1 MRKSVLLTTPCFVL
15 ILFMLVHASCT
26 FHRAGLPGAE
36 FPPVVRIRSGTPP
49 DAGMRPELFR
59 QIDSLAIEGIRQ
71 GAYPGCQVVVV
82 RDGIMIYNKAF
93 GHHTYDSM
101 AIVTTGDI
109 YDLASVTKIAATTA
123 SLMRLADMGMIDPG
137 ASLATYMPRLE
148 GSNMGAIRL
157 AELLTH
163 QAGFIPWI
171 PFHRA
176 SMQHGEY
183 LPGIYSKHPT
193 EDHPVM
199 VAGNLYIQTHY
210 RDTILTQILQSDL
223 GPTGKYV
230 YSDLGFILLKELIEE
245 LTGEGLD
252 AFLDHQLYGPLGLSN
267 MGFRPL
273 ERFDPARL
281 VPTEMD
287 TLWRRQ
293 VVHGTVH
300 DPVAAM
306 LGGVSGHAGLFS
318 NATDLATLMQVFLN
332 GGSYGGRQ
340 YFHEH
345 TVKEFTRRQDVA
357 GNNRRALGFD
367 KPAEDP
373 DKGSPAARSASPL
386 SFGHSGFTGTLAWAD
401 PAENLV
407 FVFLS
412 NRTYP
417 DQSNR
422 TLIEQNIRTNIHQ
435 LLYDAIIDK

>member
-1 MRKSVLLTTPCFVL
+1 MRKSVLLATRCFVL
-15 ILFMLVHASCT
+15 ILFMVVHASCT
-26 FHRAGLPGAE
+26 LHRAGLPGGK

-49 DAGMRPELFR
+49 DAGMRPELFW

-82 RDGIMIYNKAF
+82 RDGIMVYNKAF

-137 ASLATYMPRLE
+137 ASLATYMPRLS
-148 GSNMGAIRL
+148 GSDKETIRL
-157 AELLTH
+157 ADLLTH

-171 PFHRA
+171 PFHRT

-183 LPGIYSKHPT
+183 LPGIYSNHPT
-193 EDHPVM
+193 DDHPVM
-199 VAGNLYIQTHY
+199 VAGNLYIHTHY

-230 YSDLGFILLKELIEE
+230 YSDLGFILLKELVEE

-293 VVHGTVH
+293 LVQGTVH

-340 YFHEH
+340 YFDEH
-345 TVKEFTRRQDVA
+345 TVKEFTRRQFVA

-367 KPAEDP
+367 KPATDP
-373 DKGSPAARSASPL
+373 GQGSPAAYSASPV

-401 PAENLV
+401 PVENLV

-422 TLIEQNIRTNIHQ
+422 ILIEQNIRTNIHQ